1 MLQKNLRTIEEYKRA
16 GAEMRLFKTLGSK
29 LAVDISGVL
38 SAQDSDKLLRA
49 LNRIDEV
56 CSHAEDNMFRDYPE
70 LGNEYT
76 DVFYGSVGSSPRNSL
91 DEEIIEKAKQVSG
104 GLFERAGH

>member
-1 MLQKNLRTIEEYKRA
+1 MPLRHTNL
-16 GAEMRLFKTLGSK
+16 MPCVS
-29 LAVDISGVL
+29 LAVCIETAVFT
-38 SAQDSDKLLRA
+38 A
-49 LNRIDEV
+49 V

>member
-1 MLQKNLRTIEEYKRA
+1 MSRLLPYETILKARDGDPEAVNAVLLHYA
-16 GAEMRLFKTLGSK
+16 GYIRYFSKVNGQVNAEVEDYVGSK

-56 CSHAEDNMFRDYPE
+56 CLPPH
-70 LGNEYT
+70 LLQQ
-76 DVFYGSVGSSPRNSL
+76 YGKIRHESKDAAVPDGT
-91 DEEIIEKAKQVSG
+91 
-104 GLFERAGH
+104 F

>member
-1 MLQKNLRTIEEYKRA
+1 MLQKNLRTIDEYKRA

-56 CSHAEDNMFRDYPE
+56 CLPPH
-70 LGNEYT
+70 LLQQ
-76 DVFYGSVGSSPRNSL
+76 YGKIRHESKDAAVPDGT
-91 DEEIIEKAKQVSG
+91 
-104 GLFERAGH
+104 F